1 MSYLTAHPDSMAT
14 AAADLEEIRSAIG
27 AANSAAASR
36 TTSLVAAAR
45 DEVSAATAALFNTY
59 AAEYQAVVAQASSF
73 HDHMVQLLAG
83 SGLAYAETEIANTL
97 LGASGGAASPAANNI
112 VDLVLGASGYPI
124 PWQIPAYITELP
136 RIYLDNL
143 WNPPGILSTIFGVA
157 TPEGLYPLTGVNSLT
172 FDVSAAQGVTILDSA
187 IKSAISSGATQI
199 NVFGY
204 SQSANI
210 VSQEMMALNPSNTP
224 GGSLLPGG
232 VTLNLT
238 LVGDVSNPNGGLL
251 ARFPGLSLPSL
262 GLTFGTATP
271 DNSFPTKIYTIEYD
285 GFADFPQ
292 YPIDV
297 LSDVNAFFGIIEL
310 HGQYPY
316 MDPSTAIQL
325 TNTTGTPLTQYYIYQ
340 TQNLPLL
347 DPIRAIPVIGQPIVD
362 LIQPD
367 LKVLVDLG
375 YGSTTQGWSPG
386 APNVPTAFG
395 VLPPVSPGAVLSALG
410 AGTQQ
415 GIGAFTSDI
424 SAMASSPASFSLAG
438 MTSSLGALGSNVTTG
453 SAWLPAIASAV
464 SSPASFISSVQGA
477 NAFLAGAFS
486 GALSAAYGTLLPT
499 ADIVNAL
506 AISMPSYDINLFL
519 DGVEQIVNGDPVN
532 GLIYA
537 FGAPVAAD
545 TALLTLAGGFELRV
559 LEHSAVSIIDDFTPP
574 AP

>member
-1 MSYLTAHPDSMAT
+1 
-14 AAADLEEIRSAIG
+14 
-27 AANSAAASR
+27 
-36 TTSLVAAAR
+36 
-45 DEVSAATAALFNTY
+45 
-59 AAEYQAVVAQASSF
+59 
-73 HDHMVQLLAG
+73 
-83 SGLAYAETEIANTL
+83 
-97 LGASGGAASPAANNI
+97 
-112 VDLVLGASGYPI
+112 
-124 PWQIPAYITELP
+124 
-136 RIYLDNL
+136 
-143 WNPPGILSTIFGVA
+143 
-157 TPEGLYPLTGVNSLT
+157 
-172 FDVSAAQGVTILDSA
+172 
-187 IKSAISSGATQI
+187 
-199 NVFGY
+199 
-204 SQSANI
+204 
-210 VSQEMMALNPSNTP
+210 
-224 GGSLLPGG
+224 
-232 VTLNLT
+232 
-238 LVGDVSNPNGGLL
+238 
-251 ARFPGLSLPSL
+251 
-262 GLTFGTATP
+262 
-271 DNSFPTKIYTIEYD
+271 
-285 GFADFPQ
+285 
-292 YPIDV
+292 
-297 LSDVNAFFGIIEL
+297 
-310 HGQYPY
+310 

>member
-1 MSYLTAHPDSMAT
+1 
-14 AAADLEEIRSAIG
+14 
-27 AANSAAASR
+27 
-36 TTSLVAAAR
+36 
-45 DEVSAATAALFNTY
+45 VSAATAALFNTY

-112 VDLVLGASGYPI
+112 FDLVLGASGYPI

-136 RIYLDNL
+136 IIYLDNL
-143 WNPPGILSTIFGVA
+143 WNPGFFGTIFGIA

-172 FDVSAAQGVTILDSA
+172 FDVSAAQGVTILDGA

-210 VSQEMMALNPSNTP
+210 VSQEMMALNPTNTP

-232 VTLNLT
+232 VTLNFT

-262 GLTFGTATP
+262 GLTFGLATP

-292 YPIDV
+292 YPIDA

-316 MDPSTAIQL
+316 MDPSTATPL
-325 TNTTGTPLTQYYIYQ
+325 TNTTGTPLTQYYMYQ

-347 DPIRAIPVIGQPIVD
+347 DPIRAIPVIGQPIAD

-375 YGSTTQGWSPG
+375 YGSTSQGWSPG
-386 APNVPTAFG
+386 APNVQTAFG
-395 VLPPVSPGAVLSALG
+395 VLPPVNPGAVLSALG

-438 MTSSLGALGSNVTTG
+438 MTSSLGALGSNVATG

-477 NAFLAGAFS
+477 NTFLS
-486 GALSAAYGTLLPT
+486 GAVSGGLSAAYGTLLPT
-499 ADIVNAL
+499 ADIANAL

-545 TALLTLAGGFELRV
+545 TALLTLATGFEFRV
-559 LEHSAVSIIDDFTPP
+559 LEHAATTIIDDFTPP